1 MTKFAELASV
11 SDAEL
16 VRRARDSSSPEE
28 RHAAFMEIYGRH
40 LEGVSWVCG
49 RMLRETDSA
58 LDAIED
64 TFTAAYEDLCL
75 KEAEVR
81 ELGAWLTGIAKRR
94 CYPYMRGEKSRTGHR
109 LGPDMLL
116 VDDYD
121 ISATTGAGDEAGTED
136 AVRRSAL
143 RADAERLVA
152 MVTAT
157 LTERQLRIHELSFR
171 EDLSGQEL
179 AKRLAVTA
187 EQAARLKNETRN
199 LLMNGIGALVLAQS
213 GRAFCPILAE
223 ILDDAQWDGEN
234 FSARLRQRIVRH
246 FDTCP
251 TCDNCSTCA
260 AKQQE
265 LGKQL
270 IPVLIPML
278 FAEMLHA
285 RIRDAIRQSASW
297 VPDRPGRPESGPP
310 APPPAV
316 SRPRSRRPGGLRTGS
331 PGNGRASRSGKR
343 PPGRARRLSR
353 GSSPGLIRAIAII
366 AGAAIAA
373 GIAIPLIIHHPSRS
387 GARAAVAAADVV
399 AVHACSAQSAGQVHI
414 PSAPRFTRLPA
425 PVRLP
430 EQAQV
435 FGGIPDIGE
444 KSSNVI
450 APSDMTCRLD
460 VGGADSG
467 GYVYLSKADRR
478 TYR

>member
-1 MTKFAELASV
+1 
-11 SDAEL
+11 
-16 VRRARDSSSPEE
+16 
-28 RHAAFMEIYGRH
+28 
-40 LEGVSWVCG
+40 
-49 RMLRETDSA
+49 
-58 LDAIED
+58 
-64 TFTAAYEDLCL
+64 
-75 KEAEVR
+75 
-81 ELGAWLTGIAKRR
+81 
-94 CYPYMRGEKSRTGHR
+94 
-109 LGPDMLL
+109 
-116 VDDYD
+116 
-121 ISATTGAGDEAGTED
+121 
-136 AVRRSAL
+136 
-143 RADAERLVA
+143 

-179 AKRLAVTA
+179 AKRLGVTA

-297 VPDRPGRPESGPP
+297 APDRPGRPESGPP

-316 SRPRSRRPGGLRTGS
+316 SRPRSRRPGGPRTGS

-450 APSDMTCRLD
+450 APSDMTSRLD

-467 GYVYLSKADRR
+467 GYVYLSKGGSPDISIEEILSPGGGPITYSIVCSYLPQAAAANPSIGAGASTGCQQAQPGDTITEIPTSTPTFYVSEVRVPAGASDPYVQSSGHGYASYAVFATQIVHGQVAQFLEMDYALPVSQGNICR
-478 TYR
+478 TGLIYFAASFFGGTGMTESHLAKLEQDIGRLIK